1 MKGAPMPKKILVSA
15 AIVGVFAIVTTTSLL
30 LRVGAHE
37 QGMKAAGAVSVIDLE
52 RKLRDF
58 REQTVDDPI

>member
-1 MKGAPMPKKILVSA
+1 MPKKILVSA
-15 AIVGVFAIVTTTSLL
+15 AIVGVFAIVTTASVL

-37 QGMKAAGAVSVIDLE
+37 QGMKPAGAVPILDLE
-52 RKLRDF
+52 RKLRDL